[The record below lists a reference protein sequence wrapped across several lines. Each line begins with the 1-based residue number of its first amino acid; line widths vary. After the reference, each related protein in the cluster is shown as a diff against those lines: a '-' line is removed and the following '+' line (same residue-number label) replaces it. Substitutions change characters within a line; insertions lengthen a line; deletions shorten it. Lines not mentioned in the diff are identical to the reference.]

1 MNVNVEETGP
11 VERRIHVEIPT
22 TEVDAAFEAYFREM
36 RRSAH
41 IKGFRPG
48 KAPREVLEKYF
59 GERASGEVLERL
71 VGESLG
77 KAITD
82 SDLDVLGE
90 PRLLPG
96 EPPKPGARFSYDAEV
111 DVRPAIEVT
120 KVRGLEVTRPA
131 LPVPEQDPVEAHLE
145 DMRQRQAQLVEE
157 ESGASAARGN
167 VAVLDYVGKIDG
179 KPFAGSSAREAQ
191 IELGAGRTFG
201 GFEDQIVGMQV
212 GGERAFDVPMPDD
225 HADESLRGKTVR
237 FEVKL
242 VALKRRE
249 VPELDDEFAKD
260 VSSFATLAEL
270 REDLARRVAEGRAA
284 DQKRLERGAVVDALL
299 AANPFPVPPRLVESQ
314 VRARIGRML
323 GQLGSARVSRDAV
336 AQLVERWSEELRPQ
350 VENEIKLALL
360 APAIAKAESIEVTDA
375 DVDEQLTRI
384 AEANQKPFA
393 ELKREYRERGLLD
406 ALRAGILEQKAV
418 ELALDAAK
426 LSDA

>member
-1 MNVNVEETGP
+1 MNVSIEETGP
-11 VERRIHVEIPT
+11 VERRLHVEIPT

-59 GERASGEVLERL
+59 GERASGEVLQRL
-71 VGESLG
+71 VEDTIA
-77 KAITD
+77 KAITEAA
-82 SDLDVLGE
+82 LEVLGE
-90 PRLLPG
+90 PRLQPG
-96 EPPKPGARFSYDAEV
+96 EPPKPGARFAYDADV
-111 DVRPAIEVT
+111 DIRPTIEVS
-120 KVRGLEVTRPA
+120 KVRGLDVKRPVQ
-131 LPVPEQDPVEAHLE
+131 PTPEKDPVDAHLE

-157 ESGASAARGN
+157 ANGNAAARGN

-179 KPFAGSSAREAQ
+179 KPFQGSSAHEAQ
-191 IELGAGRTFG
+191 IEIGAGRTFG
-201 GFEDQIVGMQV
+201 GFEDELVGMQV
-212 GGERAFDVPMPDD
+212 GDERAFDIAMPED
-225 HADESLRGKTVR
+225 HEDEALRGKTVR

-270 REDLARRVAEGRAA
+270 RADLEKRVAEGRANE
-284 DQKRLERGAVVDALL
+284 QKRLERAAVVEALL
-299 AANPFPVPPRLVESQ
+299 AANPFPVPPRLVETQ

-323 GQLGSARVSRDAV
+323 SQFRNARLSREALTG
-336 AQLVERWSEELRPQ
+336 LVERWSEELKPQ

-360 APAIAKAESIEVTDA
+360 APAIAKSESLELSDS
-375 DVDEQLTRI
+375 DLDKQLERI
-384 AEANQKPFA
+384 AEASQRPFG
-393 ELKREYRERGLLD
+393 EVKREYREQGLLD
-406 ALRAGILEQKAV
+406 AVRAGLVEEKAV
-418 ELALDAAK
+418 ELALDTAN